1 MSFGYH
7 IGKKQSF
14 FKSIKDAYEK
24 EDGTSAYQMFLKSPQ
39 RRALSKITDIDK
51 SETLKYVKKHKIKLF
66 IHSGY
71 LFNIGNTPTEY
82 SISTGVD
89 DIMTGAAIGAIGVV
103 FHVGKHCK
111 RCSEL
116 ETMNIMIEYINEVID
131 KTKSVKTKFLL
142 ETASGAGTEVA
153 IKLDDLKYIF
163 DHVNIKSRFGFCID
177 TCHIFAAGYDIK
189 DKPDL
194 FITQFNK
201 IIGLKKVKLIHL
213 NDSKGKL
220 DSHLD
225 RHRNMLDGT
234 IGDKGLSTFIKR
246 FYGLRI
252 PIVLETPRD
261 KTEED
266 LNYIKKNI
274 DNIQTI

>member
-7 IGKKQSF
+7 VGKKQSF
-14 FKSIKDAYEK
+14 LKSIKDAFDED
-24 EDGTSAYQMFLKSPQ
+24 DGTSAYQMFLKSPQ
-39 RRALSKITDIDK
+39 RRALSKITDEDK
-51 SETLKYVKKHKIKLF
+51 SETKKYVKKHHIKLF

-82 SISTGVD
+82 SIKTGVD
-89 DIMTGAAIGAIGVV
+89 DIMNGAAIGAIGVV

-116 ETMNIMIEYINEVID
+116 ETMNNMIEYINEVIN

-142 ETASGAGTEVA
+142 ETAAGAGTEVA
-153 IKLDDLKYIF
+153 VKLDDLKYIY
-163 DHVNIKSRFGFCID
+163 DHVNKKSRFGFCID

-194 FITQFNK
+194 FINQFDK
-201 IIGLKKVKLIHL
+201 IIGLKKVKLLHL

-225 RHRNMLDGT
+225 RHRNMLKGK
-234 IGDKGLSTFIKR
+234 IGNKGLSTFIKR
-246 FYGLRI
+246 FYGLKI

-261 KTEED
+261 KIEED
-266 LNYIKKNI
+266 INYIKKNI

>member
-1 MSFGYH
+1 MSYGYH
-7 IGKKQSF
+7 IGKKQTF
-14 FKSIKDAYEK
+14 FKSIQSAYEK
-24 EDGTSAYQMFLKSPQ
+24 DDGTSAYQMFLKSPQ
-39 RRALSKITDIDK
+39 RKALCKITDEDK
-51 SETLKYVKKHKIKLF
+51 SETLKYIKTHKIKLF

-71 LFNIGNTPTEY
+71 LFNIGNKPTEY
-82 SISTGVD
+82 SINTGVD
-89 DIMTGAAIGAIGVV
+89 DIMNGAAIGAIGVV

-116 ETMNIMIEYINEVID
+116 ETMDIMIEYINTVIE
-131 KTKSVKTKFLL
+131 KTKIVKTKFLL
-142 ETASGAGTEVA
+142 ETAAGQGTEVA
-153 IKLDDLKYIF
+153 VKLDDLKYIY
-163 DHVNIKSRFGFCID
+163 DHIKKKSRFGFCID

-194 FITQFNK
+194 YITQFNK
-201 IIGLKKVKLIHL
+201 IIGLKKVKLLHL

-225 RHRNMLDGT
+225 RHQNMLEGN

-246 FYGLRI
+246 FYGLKI
-252 PIVLETPRD
+252 PIVLETPRS

-266 LNYIKKNI
+266 LNYVKNCI
-274 DNIQTI
+274 NNIQTI